1 MRRGLI
7 TIGVLVVIVGAMALI
22 SGIVSTSLVFLFW
35 GGAIIAVIVFERVS
49 YKRLEDKS
57 PGPGWQR
64 TTERFVDEE
73 TGAMV
78 TVYVQP
84 ETGER
89 AYVKD

>member
-7 TIGVLVVIVGAMALI
+7 TIGILVVILGLAAIASGLI
-22 SGIVSTSLVFLFW
+22 SSSIIFVCW
-35 GGAIIAVIVFERVS
+35 GLLLIAAIALERFR
-49 YKRLEDKS
+49 YTRLLRES

-73 TGAMV
+73 SGKTV
-78 TVYVQP
+78 TVYIKP

-89 AYVKD
+89 AYVKE

>member
-1 MRRGLI
+1 MLLL
-7 TIGVLVVIVGAMALI
+7 LVTL
-22 SGIVSTSLVFLFW
+22 
-35 GGAIIAVIVFERVS
+35 FERVS
-49 YKRLEDKS
+49 YKRPFDAQEAR
-57 PGPGWQR
+57 GPGWQR

-89 AYVKD
+89 AYA